1 MTSGKKVGSAF
12 LFLRDYGYIWPV
24 MAGQGFQNAK

>member
-12 LFLRDYGYIWPV
+12 LFLRDYGY